1 MVRYDREPLWS
12 PSYHCGGGISFSTWI
27 AATSSEPSAS
37 FGAPATNTFKP
48 GLRSSLVPGTVVAM
62 MVFGVMTIFFS
73 SSDLPT
79 TLYFTV
85 STWPSTPATEVCN
98 APLVMK
104 LFGIKSQSEWNE
116 LKGCPAGAM
125 RSSTASSVP
134 SGRGRDV
141 IATLESVLTSAR
153 EALTTPP
160 MRTLSFSTSLSS
172 APSRDLTAK
181 LLPSSFSMVP
191 RTRTFCAWAETEL
204 SGNVAANIATT
215 KHCDVILISFSLIQG
230 AQGRSLRI
238 QLRYEQLLVYRSDQ
252 DAAPSVGLAG
262 NQSRQPPRRRPKH
275 SGEQRSLEAMW
286 CRERRESFV

>member
-1 MVRYDREPLWS
+1 MTDPIRTGPQLTPADSRGLVDTWRKKGGWTARPFRS
-12 PSYHCGGGISFSTWI
+12 CRQNHCGGGISFSTWI

-48 GLRSSLVPGTVVAM
+48 GLRSALVPGTVVAM
-62 MVFGVMTIFFS
+62 MVFGVTIIFFS

-104 LFGIKSQSEWNE
+104 LFGIRSQSEWNE

-134 SGRGRDV
+134 SGRGREV
-141 IATLESVLTSAR
+141 IATLLLVLTSAR

-160 MRTLSFSTSLSS
+160 MRTLSLSVSLSS
-172 APSRDLTAK
+172 APSRDLTATV
-181 LLPSSFSMVP
+181 LPSTFSMVP
-191 RTRTFCAWAETEL
+191 RTRTFCAWAETAL
-204 SGNVAANIATT
+204 SANVAANAATQ
-215 KHCDVILISFSLIQG
+215 KICDGILISFLPQFKVRTAEAYASNCLTNSCWSKTPH
-230 AQGRSLRI
+230 RR
-238 QLRYEQLLVYRSDQ
+238 VDW
-252 DAAPSVGLAG
+252 LAT
-262 NQSRQPPRRRPKH
+262 
-275 SGEQRSLEAMW
+275 
-286 CRERRESFV
+286 